1 MKKKLDPTQLLSLII
16 AGIAVQLFIYHYR
29 EWREA
34 KKITG

>member
-1 MKKKLDPTQLLSLII
+1 MKKSHQLLSLII

-34 KKITG
+34 QKLNG